1 MNKATATRTA
11 TTAQMI
17 AAITPPLNEPFLV
30 PVSPPKYQRKH
41 FRLVSFLKYMLHVY
55 FSSMTICFMQ
65 GGGGPSRQEQHR
77 VHFRWLI
84 WVRRS
89 KSASG
94 NGPGGGGSN
103 LLGHQSSRVRKAEGS
118 ALSRCFVQ
126 TENTAFCQA
135 FFGHFHT

>member
-1 MNKATATRTA
+1 MNKAMATRTA

-41 FRLVSFLKYMLHVY
+41 FRLVSFLKYMLYVY

-65 GGGGPSRQEQHR
+65 GAGGGGGPSRQEQHR

-84 WVRRS
+84 
-89 KSASG
+89 
-94 NGPGGGGSN
+94 
-103 LLGHQSSRVRKAEGS
+103 
-118 ALSRCFVQ
+118 
-126 TENTAFCQA
+126 
-135 FFGHFHT
+135 

>member
-65 GGGGPSRQEQHR
+65 GGEGGPSRQEQHR

-84 WVRRS
+84 
-89 KSASG
+89 
-94 NGPGGGGSN
+94 
-103 LLGHQSSRVRKAEGS
+103 
-118 ALSRCFVQ
+118 
-126 TENTAFCQA
+126 
-135 FFGHFHT
+135 